1 MIGIDGCVEGSFGD
15 WDMVCV
21 ALYWRICQRLALHW
35 QICYGLADLTRVGI
49 GLADVI
55 WIVRLVLD

>member
-21 ALYWRICQRLALHW
+21 AFDWWICQGLPPHR
-35 QICYGLADLTRVGI
+35 QIGRELAD
-49 GLADVI
+49 
-55 WIVRLVLD
+55 W